1 MPDEIEKPRK
11 VRDIRQR
18 LGRMSMPSETAEAEQ
33 NGAVP
38 PPPSI
43 GGVAPPPGF
52 VGGRVGRPAG
62 PFAAAPAAIHGKAA
76 PAKQEVRIVVDEQ
89 AVDSA
94 KEDSAK
100 RTRKMMLIAGAA
112 AGVLGIL
119 LGMLAGSIT
128 ARRRAYNVA
137 VTDGKDIY
145 TKVREASD
153 QVAKAKTLLDR
164 AEDAAKSRPGASP
177 SVDYATIEELRAL
190 PVPFSSAEFVGR
202 RYDKFSAET
211 VNALFAYTRKVD
223 ELWDRFD
230 RVASHS
236 LPAPR
241 RAELDEAAQDETAVS
256 ASPTGCVPTLGEG
269 GFRCGLVYVD
279 LPDGEDAASTKVK
292 VRATRGGRPFE
303 KELFRGQDLRTG
315 PSNYVIL
322 TNPEQSEGVLGQRRN
337 AFTEYRKEL
346 AGLSSLMG
354 EVLEAQGQLEKGLGQ
369 IAGLQELSTF

>member
-18 LGRMSMPSETAEAEQ
+18 LGRMNLATTEEAVAEED
-33 NGAVP
+33 GALP

-62 PFAAAPAAIHGKAA
+62 PFAAAPTAKAHAA

-89 AVDSA
+89 AVDFA
-94 KEDSAK
+94 KEGTAR
-100 RTRKMMLIAGAA
+100 RTRKMMLIAGTT

-119 LGMLAGSIT
+119 LGILAGSIT

-137 VTDGKDIY
+137 VADGKEIY

-153 QVAKAKTLLDR
+153 QVAQAKVLLDR
-164 AEDAAKSRPGASP
+164 AQDAAKARPGAGP
-177 SVDYATIEELRAL
+177 SVDYAAIEKLRGL

-202 RYDKFSAET
+202 RYDKFSPET
-211 VNALFAYTRKVD
+211 VNSLFAYTRKVD

-230 RVASHS
+230 QVAARS
-236 LPAPR
+236 LPQAR
-241 RAELDEAAQDETAVS
+241 RQELDEAAQDETAVS
-256 ASPTGCVPTLGEG
+256 ATPTGCVPTLGEG

-279 LPDGEDAASTKVK
+279 IPEGEEAASAKVK
-292 VRATRGGRPFE
+292 VRVTRGGRPFE
-303 KELFRGQDLRTG
+303 KEIFRGQDLRTG
-315 PSNYVIL
+315 SSNYVIL

-346 AGLSSLMG
+346 AGLYNLMA
-354 EVLEAQGQLEKGLGQ
+354 EVLETQGQLEKGLGQ
-369 IAGLQELSTF
+369 VAGLEEISTL